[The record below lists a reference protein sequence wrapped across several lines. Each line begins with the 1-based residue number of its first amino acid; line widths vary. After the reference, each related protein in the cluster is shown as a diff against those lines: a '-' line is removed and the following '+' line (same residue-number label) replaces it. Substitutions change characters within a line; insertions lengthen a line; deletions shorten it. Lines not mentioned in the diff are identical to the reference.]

1 MGVWVKVC
9 GTTSLEDA
17 VMAARA
23 GADAVGF
30 VFAAESR
37 RRVTAEVVAGISAG
51 LAEEFA
57 EVERVGVFTTGDAG
71 EIVAAARVA
80 GLTAVQLHGG
90 GGMGPI
96 EAVRELAPELRVI
109 AVVSWEIGVA
119 GAAERVV
126 KEMLALRAAGVTRVL
141 LDSKV
146 GSELGGTGVA
156 FAWEEAAR
164 VLGEVRNGMEL
175 VVAGGL
181 RPETVAEAVRVLQ
194 PWGVDAVSGVEEA
207 VGRKSAE
214 KVRGLVTAARGRL
227 QVLDCI

>member
-1 MGVWVKVC
+1 
-9 GTTSLEDA
+9 
-17 VMAARA
+17 MAARA

-51 LAEEFA
+51 LAAEFPA
-57 EVERVGVFTTGDAG
+57 VERVGVFTTADAG
-71 EIVAAARVA
+71 EIVAAARLA
-80 GLTAVQLHGG
+80 GLTSVQLHGG
-90 GGMGPI
+90 PRVGLM

-119 GAAERVV
+119 GTAERVV

-146 GSELGGTGVA
+146 GQELGGTGVA

-164 VLGEVRNGMEL
+164 VLAGARDGMEL

-181 RPETVAEAVRVLQ
+181 RPETVAEAVRMLR

-207 VGRKSAE
+207 MGRKSPE
-214 KVRGLVTAARGRL
+214 KVHGFVAAARGA
-227 QVLDCI
+227 